1 VVRASES
8 WRTQYHRGDVLLTPP
23 PPLVV
28 KPFLYGQ
35 DTERGD
41 LKD

>member
-1 VVRASES
+1 MRAGTI
-8 WRTQYHRGDVLLTPP
+8 RCGDVLLTPP
-23 PPLVV
+23 PPLLV

>member
-1 VVRASES
+1 VYNPRKA
-8 WRTQYHRGDVLLTPP
+8 WRCGCIVGDVLLTPP
-23 PPLVV
+23 PPLLV